1 MGIRCAVV
9 FSFSFK
15 PSKYPKTVS
24 VNGCYSVAFVWTML
38 PSKSLFFW
46 TLKFFFGLVK
56 IFTISFASLAACTK
70 CFAKF
75 QLTVNLDLIC
85 IASTC
90 LTNPFSESYMI
101 S

>member
-1 MGIRCAVV
+1 
-9 FSFSFK
+9 
-15 PSKYPKTVS
+15 
-24 VNGCYSVAFVWTML
+24 
-38 PSKSLFFW
+38 
-46 TLKFFFGLVK
+46 LKFFFGLVK